1 MDSLSG
7 KITKEKG
14 VYMVDRIKNHPLWNL
29 FKEIFLISALTFGG
43 GYVIVP
49 LMHTKFVDELKW
61 IKEEEMIDIL
71 AMSQTSP
78 GVFTVNASIMVGY
91 NLFGLKGSIVAVTA
105 AVLPPLVTVALIS
118 TFYTLFS
125 DNIIVRNGL
134 KGAQAVVGA
143 IMINVLINYSGKIL
157 RDKYW
162 LPISIMIL
170 AFVLDFVLN
179 INTVLIILFCGVL
192 GTVIQMILLSKKM
205 GGSTKK

>member
-1 MDSLSG
+1 M
-7 KITKEKG
+7 TKEKG
-14 VYMVDRIKNHPLWNL
+14 VCMIDKAKNHRLWNL

-49 LMHTKFVDELKW
+49 LMHKKFVTELKW
-61 IKEEEMIDIL
+61 IEEEEMIDIL

-91 NLFGLKGSIVAVTA
+91 NLFSLKGSIVAVVA
-105 AVLPPLVTVALIS
+105 AVLPPLVSVAIIS
-118 TFYTLFS
+118 TFYALFS

-157 RDKYW
+157 KDKYW
-162 LPISIMIL
+162 LPIFIMIL
-170 AFVLDFVLN
+170 AFILDLIFSV
-179 INTVLIILFCGVL
+179 NTVLIILLCGAL

-205 GGSTKK
+205 GKKKKK

>member
-49 LMHTKFVDELKW
+49 LMHRKFVDELKW
-61 IKEEEMIDIL
+61 INEEEMIDIL

-91 NLFGLKGSIVAVTA
+91 NLFGLKGSIVAW
-105 AVLPPLVTVALIS
+105 
-118 TFYTLFS
+118 
-125 DNIIVRNGL
+125 
-134 KGAQAVVGA
+134 Q
-143 IMINVLINYSGKIL
+143 
-157 RDKYW
+157 
-162 LPISIMIL
+162 
-170 AFVLDFVLN
+170 
-179 INTVLIILFCGVL
+179 
-192 GTVIQMILLSKKM
+192 
-205 GGSTKK
+205 